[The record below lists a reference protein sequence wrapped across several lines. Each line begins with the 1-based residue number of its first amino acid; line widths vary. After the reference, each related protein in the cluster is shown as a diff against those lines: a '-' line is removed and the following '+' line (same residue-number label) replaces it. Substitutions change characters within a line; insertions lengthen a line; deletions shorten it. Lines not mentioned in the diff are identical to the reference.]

1 MWLNKDQIKNGFYV
15 KVENQ
20 DKNGNILKFQIDIM
34 KYDYIELDT
43 NKFFIKYYI
52 TEQNKNMNYLIKGE
66 KKFLEEYDN
75 TAIIIW
81 ANGNKKI
88 IANINATNYVKY
100 SKYNAFIIYNLKH
113 YDEYIFSVNDSIGD
127 LLDVGVIFLKNN
139 RFYEPF
145 PYSLEGIL
153 KILKKNTS
161 EEICSDD
168 SENIKYIDDINIKI
182 PF

>member
-113 YDEYIFSVNDSIGD
+113 YDEYIFSMLV
-127 LLDVGVIFLKNN
+127 
-139 RFYEPF
+139 
-145 PYSLEGIL
+145 LEI
-153 KILKKNTS
+153 
-161 EEICSDD
+161 
-168 SENIKYIDDINIKI
+168 Y
-182 PF
+182 